1 MNLDKIDQAL
11 TALGI
16 DEYVVSADAV
26 IDTEEKFNNA
36 FRKIVGKDEHDSA
49 IEEYVVRADA
59 VIDTEE
65 KFNNAF
71 RKIIG
76 KDEHDSAIEEA
87 DPSKFGVTWSQVKT
101 EMDKL

>member
-1 MNLDKIDQAL
+1 MINIEKVGRAL

-16 DEYVVSADAV
+16 EDYVIRADAL

-36 FRKIVGKDEHDSA
+36 FRKVVGVDENENA
-49 IEEYVVRADA
+49 IEE
-59 VIDTEE
+59 
-65 KFNNAF
+65 
-71 RKIIG
+71 
-76 KDEHDSAIEEA
+76 S

>member
-1 MNLDKIDQAL
+1 MSTIEKVGLAL

-16 DEYVVSADAV
+16 GDYV
-26 IDTEEKFNNA
+26 I
-36 FRKIVGKDEHDSA
+36 
-49 IEEYVVRADA
+49 RADA
-59 VIDTEE
+59 LIDTEE

-76 KDEHDSAIEEA
+76 KDEHENAIEET
-87 DPSKFGVTWSQVKT
+87 DPSKFGVTWSQVKE